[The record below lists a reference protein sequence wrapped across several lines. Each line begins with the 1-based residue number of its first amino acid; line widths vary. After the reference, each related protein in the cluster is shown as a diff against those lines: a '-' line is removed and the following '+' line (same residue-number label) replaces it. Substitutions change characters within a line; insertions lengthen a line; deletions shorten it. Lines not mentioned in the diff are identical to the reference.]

1 MRKKKISRRLYQD
14 WNFDAMRWCIEN
26 DFQVYIHPIVRKIDV
41 NYHQETFNYKI
52 AVRRGGITTEGQDQM
67 EVNNRIVNS
76 KETLSEK
83 EYKTEMDAFDDFN
96 YVYEHLR
103 RKYG

>member
-26 DFQVYIHPIVRKIDV
+26 DFQVYIHHISRELSYSK
-41 NYHQETFNYKI
+41 HQETFRYRI

-67 EVNNRIVNS
+67 EVNGRIVNS

-83 EYKTEMDAFDDFN
+83 QYKTEMDAFDDFN